1 MPRAAAAAWRRPT
14 SGTCEDFAHGL
25 GMFRPHLDE
34 SAMSS
39 PPPVVQALAVRLALN
54 FESKPKDMGL
64 CYTGGAGDRCWV
76 QGMFRGYVSRHHEL
90 LYLQFR
96 GYVTG
101 YVSGVCFAGVQQCN
115 PCALLKSGPKPISW

>member
-1 MPRAAAAAWRRPT
+1 
-14 SGTCEDFAHGL
+14 
-25 GMFRPHLDE
+25 
-34 SAMSS
+34 MSS

-76 QGMFRGYVSRHHEL
+76 QGMFRGYVSGVCFGYVSRHHEL

-101 YVSGVCFAGVQQCN
+101 YVSGVRFGVCFAGVQQCN
-115 PCALLKSGPKPISW
+115 PSALLKSGPPKKKQTHILVSFSACVCLAVMSVHAS